1 MGRWA
6 TVGPTRGTRTANS
19 SSLNRPLPSCQRL
32 FDSRD
37 LHPQGRYAPS
47 LTGYLTRIAFGID
60 NRRCSRQKLAQ
71 LGVAEVAGTD
81 SGPACGNFT
90 VAGVRPG
97 VVPGLFL
104 PRLVEN
110 HGLRRDHSSY
120 QCFLT
125 GCTRTSAFARTFRGN
140 GGSQSVAWSLLVN
153 HQRAVCWG
161 ADNLTVEVTPHTA
174 ESIFGRTRLESALFL
189 RSR

>member
-1 MGRWA
+1 MPGNVPYALRRKHGRGRGDRRPGWAQGDHRMGRWA

-90 VAGVRPG
+90 VAGVRSG

-120 QCFLT
+120 QLVQNRCYAPPQFTWIRLT
-125 GCTRTSAFARTFRGN
+125 TSA
-140 GGSQSVAWSLLVN
+140 L
-153 HQRAVCWG
+153 
-161 ADNLTVEVTPHTA
+161 
-174 ESIFGRTRLESALFL
+174 
-189 RSR
+189 